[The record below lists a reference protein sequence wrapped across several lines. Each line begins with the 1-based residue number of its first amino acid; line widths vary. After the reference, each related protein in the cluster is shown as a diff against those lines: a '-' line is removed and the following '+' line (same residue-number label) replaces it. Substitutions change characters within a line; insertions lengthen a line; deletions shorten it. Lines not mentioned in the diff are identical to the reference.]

1 MVDLPNN
8 GLLPATFRGVPF
20 VVTND
25 SVSVGRRQA
34 VHQYPGRDEPW
45 AEDMGRTA
53 RRFRLRG
60 FIATGSIRTVGGPIQ
75 LQRLLLLAALEKE
88 GSGTLTHPTLGIL
101 NISVLNSEIEQDLG
115 AGRMSN
121 ISLEFVESG
130 KRSFPSLL
138 VSGSKLLSKLA
149 GIVTIAMD
157 LVAVASIVSKA
168 IGGKAA
174 AASTSKT
181 YAASVVIAGADATS
195 LVHLAA
201 QLPGDF
207 GRFSA
212 GANAGLQ
219 DSAAS
224 PYAADTSIPAL
235 ISAASQQR
243 VSIEAAANQVSAA
256 AGNLNADADFS
267 TLSDAVIS
275 LIDALLSA
283 CSNPADAVRLLIGL
297 IQNPP
302 GDVTAGTVGGVAL
315 IRVFQRS
322 ACFAL
327 ARACGAYQPSSYDD
341 AASLLARVA
350 DVIDGVA
357 IVAAD
362 AGDDASFEALNG
374 LLTALTENLR
384 ARGAELAPMKD
395 FTLAEPLPDVVLA
408 QRLYRDPSRADQ
420 LLGEI
425 DPIHPLFCP
434 TDFQALAA

>member
-25 SVSVGRRQA
+25 ELSGGRRLA
-34 VHQYPGRDEPW
+34 VHQYPGREEPW
-45 AEDMGRTA
+45 AEDMGRAA
-53 RRFRLRG
+53 RKYRFRG
-60 FIATGSIRTVGGPIQ
+60 FVATGTVRTPGLPVQ
-75 LQRLLLLAALEKE
+75 VQRLLLIAALEKK

-101 NISVLNSEIEQDLG
+101 NVSVGPYSIGQDLG
-115 AGRMSN
+115 AGRMST
-121 ISLEFVESG
+121 IDIEFVESG
-130 KRSFPSLL
+130 KQSFPSLL

-149 GIVTIAMD
+149 GIVTIATD

-168 IGGKAA
+168 LGGKAA
-174 AASTSKT
+174 AASTSAQ
-181 YAASVVIAGADATS
+181 YAASVVTAGADATS

-212 GANAGLQ
+212 GANAGLS

-224 PYAADTSIPAL
+224 PYAADSSIPAL

-243 VSIEAAANQVSAA
+243 VSIEAAAARVSTAA
-256 AGNLNADADFS
+256 SDLAADSDFS
-267 TLSDAVIS
+267 TLADAVND
-275 LIDALLSA
+275 LINALLSA
-283 CSNPADAVRLLIGL
+283 CSNPADAVRLLISL
-297 IQNPP
+297 IRNPP
-302 GDVTAGTVGGVAL
+302 ADVTAGTVGGAAL
-315 IRVFQRS
+315 VRVFQRS

-327 ARACGAYQPSSYDD
+327 GRACGSYQPASYDD

-350 DVIDGVA
+350 DVIEAVA
-357 IVAAD
+357 IAAAD
-362 AGDDASFEALNG
+362 VGDDASFDALNG
-374 LLTALTENLR
+374 LLTALTEDLR

-395 FTLAEPLPDVVLA
+395 FTVAEALPDVVLA

-434 TDFQALAA
+434 NEFRALAA